1 MFIACWQKVVFF
13 NKYKFYKTT
22 LTCFVKQIQQIKT
35 HSGFMIHICKRQ
47 MYDLSLWWVSRL
59 GLLLQNKMKCD
70 TRVYKEFIKSWIKFL
85 GIKYKHIL

>member
-1 MFIACWQKVVFF
+1 
-13 NKYKFYKTT
+13 
-22 LTCFVKQIQQIKT
+22 
-35 HSGFMIHICKRQ
+35 MIHICKRQ

-59 GLLLQNKMKCD
+59 GLLLQNKMEYD